1 MFPGAEIPV
10 VQLSLDHFQPALFH
24 YELAKELLPLRQ
36 KGVLIVG
43 SGNIVHNLGRV
54 VFGGS
59 SMSEFN
65 QPFGLPWALE
75 AQALLRK
82 LMDEDD
88 HQALIDY
95 HILGEAVNLAVPT
108 PEHYLPMLYAL
119 ALKQEGETLHYYNDV
134 AVAGSLTM
142 TSFIIR

>member
-1 MFPGAEIPV
+1 
-10 VQLSLDHFQPALFH
+10 
-24 YELAKELLPLRQ
+24 
-36 KGVLIVG
+36 
-43 SGNIVHNLGRV
+43 
-54 VFGGS
+54 
-59 SMSEFN
+59 MSEFN

-82 LMDEDD
+82 LMDGN
-88 HQALIDY
+88 DY
-95 HILGEAVNLAVPT
+95 RSLSAYHTLGEAVNLAIPT

-142 TSFIIR
+142 TSFIID